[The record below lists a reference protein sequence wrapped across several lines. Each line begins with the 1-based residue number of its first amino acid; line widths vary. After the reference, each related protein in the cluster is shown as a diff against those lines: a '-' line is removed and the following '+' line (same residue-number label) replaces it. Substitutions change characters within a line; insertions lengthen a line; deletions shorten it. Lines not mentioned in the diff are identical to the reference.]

1 MLLHDSSYI
10 IRAFAF
16 DNTFIEFG
24 PSHRKGA
31 PVVKNA
37 HTDILSTAFPSP
49 TSRLL
54 FHHYCNVT
62 SRLLIT
68 MGNIGPNPLLTL
80 CTPLTLL
87 DTASATSAAIRMSIL
102 SISTAHFA
110 HDTPASEIAAST
122 NLSDF
127 NWVTTCN
134 SLETVSGRFKKAA
147 LSNITLATGKSVG
160 PAQSRCF
167 LLISRQSTKNQ
178 STAYLL
184 LAPYSVSVMYV
195 SSR

>member
-1 MLLHDSSYI
+1 VYEEGLTAYAS
-10 IRAFAF
+10 AFAF
-16 DNTFIEFG
+16 DNTFVEFG

-31 PVVKNA
+31 PAVKTA

-110 HDTPASEIAAST
+110 HDIPPSEVVAPPATQSEFSWSKAC
-122 NLSDF
+122 D
-127 NWVTTCN
+127 
-134 SLETVSGRFKKAA
+134 SLETVSGRFKKAS

-160 PAQSRCF
+160 PGQGTHMNIIRCQ
-167 LLISRQSTKNQ
+167 LANSTQ
-178 STAYLL
+178 WTVYWPHVRYCAF
-184 LAPYSVSVMYV
+184 VM
-195 SSR
+195 